1 MEAEIW
7 VEKYRPKTLDEIVD
21 QEEVVKRLKNYV
33 QQKNIP
39 HLLFAGPPGTGK
51 TATAIALTRDLFGEN
66 WRDNFIELNAS
77 VSKNTPILVRID
89 GQIRRVTF
97 EELDKIYF
105 KDSNEEYVKVDNLE
119 VLTVDRNYKVA
130 WAKVSTLIRHKVSKI
145 VRVHLEGGGVIE
157 LTGNHSVMILSEEGL
172 KAIKASEINVGDYL
186 LSFTAELEGNLNV
199 VDLSNYRYKAVT
211 SRTVV
216 LNDLELNE
224 NSSWVFGLYTAEGA
238 VGFKGDTSG
247 QVVYT
252 INAEEQNLA
261 SRIRNFANYY
271 DISVYENYTAS
282 GFNRERLSAK
292 QIRILSTQ
300 LAKFFRDNF
309 YDGNGFKAKNKRVP
323 SFMFSA
329 KLENRLSYLKGLYE
343 GDGYGEWGN
352 VVRIFSVSK
361 DLLIDVAWLARIS
374 GIESSIFDREV
385 RLIWRGKM
393 NWKKSDLLPAKP
405 IISLIEKIEKRI
417 KGNWRYEF
425 RHQLYDGRGRIS
437 KDTLKRIVKMI
448 DEYELSENEK
458 KVFELL
464 KKLAYTDLHALKV
477 KKIELVN
484 YNDYVYDVSVPNNEM
499 FFAGNIPIL
508 LHNSDERGIDVVRHK
523 IKEFARTAPI
533 GGAPF
538 KIIFLDEADA
548 LTPDAQAALRRTMEM
563 YSKSCRF
570 ILSCNYISRIIEP
583 IQSRCAVFKFKP
595 IPPEAMKKRLKEI
608 AENEG
613 VKITED
619 ALDALVYIAN
629 GDFRKAINALQ
640 GAAALG
646 EVVTAEAI
654 YQITAT
660 ARPEEMRKLI
670 ETALSGKFL
679 EARQILDRMM
689 VEYGMSGEDIVS
701 QLFREII
708 SSKLDERVKVMLI
721 DKLGEIDFRLTEGAH
736 DRIQLDAYLAYLAT
750 IGKKLS

>member
-33 QQKNIP
+33 KQKNIP

-51 TATAIALTRDLFGEN
+51 TATAIALTRDLFGEH

-77 VSKNTPILVRID
+77 VSKDTPILIKID
-89 GQIRRVTF
+89 GEVKRVTF
-97 EELDKIYF
+97 EELDRMYF
-105 KDSNEEYVKVDNLE
+105 KNDEGYVKVDNLE
-119 VLTVDRNYKVA
+119 VLTIDKDYKVV
-130 WAKVSTLIRHKVSKI
+130 WAKVSALIRHWVPKI
-145 VRVHLEGGGVIE
+145 LRVHLEGGGVIE
-157 LTGNHSVMILSEEGL
+157 LTGNHSVMILSEDGL
-172 KAIKASEINVGDYL
+172 KTIKANEIKEGDFL
-186 LSFTAELEGNLNV
+186 LSFTAELKGNLNV
-199 VDLSNYRYKAVT
+199 LSLSEYRTALT
-211 SRTVV
+211 SRTAVID
-216 LNDLELNE
+216 DLELNE
-224 NSSWVFGLYTAEGA
+224 NSAWVFGLYTAEGA
-238 VGFKGDTSG
+238 VGFRGNTSG
-247 QVVYT
+247 QI
-252 INAEEQNLA
+252 INAREQGLIEKIRTFAGHHNL
-261 SRIRNFANYY
+261 
-271 DISVYENYTAS
+271 SVYENYTTS
-282 GFNRERLSAK
+282 GFNRKRLSAK

-300 LAKFFRDNF
+300 LAKFFRDYF

-329 KLENRLSYLKGLYE
+329 KLENRLSYLKGLAD
-343 GDGYGEWGN
+343 GDGYGEWSN
-352 VVRIFSVSK
+352 VVRITSVSRN
-361 DLLIDVAWLARIS
+361 LLIDIAWLARIS

-385 RLIWRGKM
+385 RLIWKGGM

-405 IISLIEKIEKRI
+405 ILSLLEKIKDKI
-417 KGNWRYEF
+417 DGNWRYEL
-425 RHQLYDGRGRIS
+425 RHQLYEGKERVS
-437 KDTLKRIVKMI
+437 KDVLKRIVRMV
-448 DEYELSENEK
+448 DESRLSENER
-458 KVFELL
+458 KVFELI

-477 KKIELVN
+477 KRIELID

-499 FFAGNIPIL
+499 FFAGEIPVL

-563 YSKSCRF
+563 YSKTCRF

-595 IPPEAMKKRLKEI
+595 IPPDAMKRRLKEI
-608 AENEG
+608 AESEG

-640 GAAALG
+640 GASALG

-701 QLFREII
+701 QLFREILA
-708 SSKLDERVKVMLI
+708 SNLDERVKVMLI

-750 IGKKLS
+750 IGKRLS